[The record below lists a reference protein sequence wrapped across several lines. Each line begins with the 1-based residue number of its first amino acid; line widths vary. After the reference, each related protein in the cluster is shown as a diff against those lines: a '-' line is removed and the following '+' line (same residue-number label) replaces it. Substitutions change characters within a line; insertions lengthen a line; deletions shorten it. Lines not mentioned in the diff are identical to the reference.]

1 MFMALFLI
9 LAIWFYPFVAILRS
23 KKVRGARKA
32 VWALYAIPLSWIWYM
47 HYLYCEEGWLQK
59 KGS

>member
-1 MFMALFLI
+1 MFVALFLI

-32 VWALYAIPLSWIWYM
+32 VWALYAIPLSWFWYA
-47 HYLYCEEGWLQK
+47 YFLYAEK
-59 KGS
+59 

>member
-1 MFMALFLI
+1 MFVTLFLI

-32 VWALYAIPLSWIWYM
+32 VWALYAVPLSWFWYA
-47 HYLYCEEGWLQK
+47 YFLYAEK
-59 KGS
+59 